1 MIHSAILYLVVGF
14 LHGRNGVL
22 SELKKNYSFPL
33 SARASLR
40 CSFEVPRSAQS
51 FVRSAKV
58 IKFLKAEFHAILQKN
73 WGLATVQI
81 FIPCQKREP
90 QLFNISNFFSGEAA
104 LVLCLVSTKSM
115 IFCF

>member
-58 IKFLKAEFHAILQKN
+58 IKFLKAEFHAILQY
-73 WGLATVQI
+73 LRQY
-81 FIPCQKREP
+81 FILNPSSSIYPTSSQEKLR
-90 QLFNISNFFSGEAA
+90 
-104 LVLCLVSTKSM
+104 
-115 IFCF
+115 